1 MANTDPAGAHCPD
14 ITDGDILEALK
25 EIQGYLDIT
34 PADLKEIYRLAF
46 RHALERV
53 RRPVT
58 AGEIMTRRVHHVGV
72 GTPLAEVA
80 DLMARQGVSGV
91 PVLDEAGRVAGVISE
106 KDFLRRMGSADTAHI
121 MDVIAACLGGRG
133 CAALPIRGRVAAD
146 IMKAPAITVR
156 EDTSTLEIMRIF
168 TTMHIN
174 RVPVIDGSGKLD
186 GIVSRA
192 DILRAQTA
200 PRE

>member
-1 MANTDPAGAHCPD
+1 MSRFDGEAQCPD
-14 ITDGDILEALK
+14 LSDGDILEALK

-46 RHALERV
+46 RHALERA

-80 DLMARQGVSGV
+80 ELMARQGVSGV
-91 PVLDEAGRVAGVISE
+91 PVLDDAGRVAGVISE
-106 KDFLRRMGSADTAHI
+106 KDFLSRLDAGGTTRVMG
-121 MDVIAACLGGRG
+121 VIAACLGGRA
-133 CAALPIRGRVAAD
+133 CVAAPLVGGVAAD
-146 IMKAPAITVR
+146 IMASPAVTVQ
-156 EDTSTLEIMRIF
+156 ESTSTREITEIF
-168 TTMHIN
+168 FARAIN
-174 RVPVIDGSGKLD
+174 RVPVIDGAGTLA

-192 DILRAQTA
+192 DLLRAPSA
-200 PRE
+200 PRD